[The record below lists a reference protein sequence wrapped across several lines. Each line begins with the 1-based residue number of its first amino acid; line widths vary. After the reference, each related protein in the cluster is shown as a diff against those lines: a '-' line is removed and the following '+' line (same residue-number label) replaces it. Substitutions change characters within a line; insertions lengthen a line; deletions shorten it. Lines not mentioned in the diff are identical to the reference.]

1 MTSKTSGILYKPF
14 GIVGGIVAGKIAS
27 AAFTKVWAQ
36 TRHDGTAPTP
46 RSADA
51 TMGQAVLAAVLQGAI
66 FTGTSAVF
74 QRLSAGAFERWA
86 GEWPDDRK
94 PPKPAKESKP
104 AKETKKSKAAKL
116 PAATASEDG
125 PVAGSQA

>member
-1 MTSKTSGILYKPF
+1 MTSKSAGVLYKPF

-27 AAFTKVWAQ
+27 AAFTKVWAR
-36 TRHDGTAPTP
+36 TRYDGIAPTP

-51 TMGQAVLAAVLQGAI
+51 TTGQAVLAAVLQGAI
-66 FTGTSAVF
+66 FSGTSAVF

-94 PPKPAKESKP
+94 PPKQPKPPKDSKQSKEPKDP
-104 AKETKKSKAAKL
+104 V
-116 PAATASEDG
+116 SEDG
-125 PVAGSQA
+125 PAA